1 MGMMMHTRGNMEVEH
16 GVSQI
21 LVYLNEP
28 TNQGVKC
35 KEKGLGNSVDYARV
49 DVDGEYARHINVGG
63 NILGEDPTPIAF
75 SF

>member
-1 MGMMMHTRGNMEVEH
+1 MEVEH

-28 TNQGVKC
+28 TKQGVKC
-35 KEKGLGNSVDYARV
+35 REKGLGNNVDYARE
-49 DVDGEYARHINVGG
+49 DGEYARHINVGG